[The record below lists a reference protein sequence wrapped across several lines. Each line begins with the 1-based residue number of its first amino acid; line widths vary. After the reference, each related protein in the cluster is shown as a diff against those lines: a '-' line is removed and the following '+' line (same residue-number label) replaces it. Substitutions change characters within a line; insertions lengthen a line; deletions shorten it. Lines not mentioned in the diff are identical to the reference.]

1 MYVCDVSERSLAVHA
16 KKKGEI
22 KNPKHLTMM
31 NEGNVL
37 QSDGGLENCRS
48 ESLVFIHEPSRWQQ
62 KKAGFIALFHL
73 FT

>member
-1 MYVCDVSERSLAVHA
+1 MYVCGGSERSLVDYA
-16 KKKGEI
+16 KKKKKR
-22 KNPKHLTMM
+22 KNTVM
-31 NEGNVL
+31 NDGSVF

-48 ESLVFIHEPSRWQQ
+48 ESLVFIHEPSRWQK

>member
-1 MYVCDVSERSLAVHA
+1 MDICDVSERSLTDHA
-16 KKKGEI
+16 KKKKKKKE
-22 KNPKHLTMM
+22 KMM
-31 NEGNVL
+31 NEGSVF

-48 ESLVFIHEPSRWQQ
+48 ESLMFIHEPSCWQK